1 MFFKICVLHGNIPRP
16 RAHEVA
22 RPLRNEVDPKCR
34 WTQGTTE
41 LGYIVEIDVKKD
53 YRKSGARGP
62 CLMIKKV
69 NLSNQMVRKRKIKSR
84 NMYQKSNTYPVMHI
98 VGSWSMQRDRINNYN
113 RKKI

>member
-1 MFFKICVLHGNIPRP
+1 MFLKICILHGNIPKP

-41 LGYIVEIDVKKD
+41 LGRLVVIDVKKD
-53 YRKSGARGP
+53 YRKIGARGP

-69 NLSNQMVRKRKIKSR
+69 NLSNQMSERGKSSQEICR
-84 NMYQKSNTYPVMHI
+84 
-98 VGSWSMQRDRINNYN
+98 GSTE
-113 RKKI
+113 

>member
-69 NLSNQMVRKRKIKSR
+69 NLSNQMSERGKSSQEICR
-84 NMYQKSNTYPVMHI
+84 
-98 VGSWSMQRDRINNYN
+98 GSTE
-113 RKKI
+113 